1 MSDQDWKQESV
12 SEPKWNPEDWV
23 WEQIRAGKPADLH
36 KHLGKCDPKTSLG
49 WGDDRRLSTAFLRK
63 IFYDKPFADHMPPEG
78 VRIVGAWFPEGLV
91 LPDGRFHRQL
101 WLERSRFEESI
112 NLSGQTVEGA
122 LSFEGSFVAA
132 TLERASAIDLTAAKI
147 DGTLDLD
154 GSTVEGTLTMDTLRV
169 GGNLFMRGSKE
180 ECAKFADVDLTGAK
194 IDGTLEAFGV
204 TVKGVLMM
212 NTLHVGGNLFMRG
225 SKEEP
230 AKFANVDLTGAK
242 IDGTFAFDG
251 ATVEGA
257 LTMDGLH
264 VGRSLFMRGSK
275 EKPTKFANVDLTG
288 AKIDGTLDLDGTTVE
303 GTLTMDTLGV
313 GGNLFMRGSKEEPAK
328 FADVDLTG
336 AKIDGTFDFDG
347 ATVEGAL
354 TMDGLHV
361 GRSLFMRGGKEKPT
375 KFADV
380 DLTGAKIDGTLD
392 LDGATVEGTLTMDTL
407 GVGGSLFM
415 RGSKEEP
422 AKFADVD
429 LTAAKIDG
437 TLALY
442 MATVEGALNLERAE
456 IVGPIDLSNMV
467 LGGKLTADNASAGT
481 DLLMRHIRGSSKNQ
495 GVTASLRLLHV
506 GASLD
511 LEGATC
517 CSLDLSGSRIE
528 GELRLL
534 SLNWSGDSSI
544 VLRNTHAAGLY
555 DSDSAWPRQVE
566 LEGLTYAR
574 WDGLGVNGDTRGK
587 VRVRRKWYG
596 DWFKKDQ
603 TYSPQPYEQ
612 LANVLRKAG
621 EPAMAADVLYKGRER
636 ARCEALVKWRLPG
649 DRTLL
654 LPGWRFIGMTLLM
667 STIGYGLGLR
677 YFRCLLWIAVL
688 TGIGMVFLHNDAT
701 VLDTGTHPLP
711 LDSFV
716 YSFQKLMPLVEFEK
730 FDQVRLGDWAKM
742 YFYVHRTLG
751 YMLAIFLGAG
761 LTGLTQK
768 S

>member
-313 GGNLFMRGSKEEPAK
+313 GGN
-328 FADVDLTG
+328 
-336 AKIDGTFDFDG
+336 
-347 ATVEGAL
+347 
-354 TMDGLHV
+354 
-361 GRSLFMRGGKEKPT
+361 
-375 KFADV
+375 
-380 DLTGAKIDGTLD
+380 
-392 LDGATVEGTLTMDTL
+392 
-407 GVGGSLFM
+407 LFM